1 MNRSFQ
7 HHQRLRQET
16 RQQGRQIG
24 VARLLV
30 VVMLLSGLLPM
41 AQAQTANTGVITGVV
56 KDETGAVVQN
66 ATVKAVNKGTNVE
79 RRTTTS
85 DEGAYE
91 LAQLVPGEYR
101 VEIEASGFAKY
112 VQETVVVNVLSRVTL
127 DPALKPAGTSEQVN
141 VTTESAPVIESTKTD
156 VGGVVNQRQLEN
168 LPVNGRSFASLA
180 VLVPGATQAASF
192 DPTKARTGTFSV
204 GGATGR
210 NMNITID
217 GG

>member
-101 VEIEASGFAKY
+101 VEIEASRS
-112 VQETVVVNVLSRVTL
+112 EERRVGKEWR
-127 DPALKPAGTSEQVN
+127 AE
-141 VTTESAPVIESTKTD
+141 
-156 VGGVVNQRQLEN
+156 
-168 LPVNGRSFASLA
+168 
-180 VLVPGATQAASF
+180 
-192 DPTKARTGTFSV
+192 
-204 GGATGR
+204 
-210 NMNITID
+210 
-217 GG
+217 